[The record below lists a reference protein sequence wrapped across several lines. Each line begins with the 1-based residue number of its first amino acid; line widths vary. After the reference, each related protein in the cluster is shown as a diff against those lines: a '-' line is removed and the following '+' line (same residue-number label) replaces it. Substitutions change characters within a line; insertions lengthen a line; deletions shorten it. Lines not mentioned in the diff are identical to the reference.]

1 MFQYHS
7 HIVTSAE
14 SKVSALTAPE
24 ILPAKPGGVYLCQ
37 ITSRSQVKVF
47 VEKARFVMRHI
58 FMEEGDILHKMY
70 ANDVIV
76 DLALRKH
83 KVLITH
89 WGKFSI
95 GF

>member
-1 MFQYHS
+1 MD
-7 HIVTSAE
+7 
-14 SKVSALTAPE
+14 
-24 ILPAKPGGVYLCQ
+24 
-37 ITSRSQVKVF
+37 
-47 VEKARFVMRHI
+47 KARFLMRHI

-83 KVLITH
+83 KVLITQ
-89 WGKFSI
+89 WGKFSM